1 MSCKNYIKPY
11 CQDFNIEISTP
22 VFEAESTEIDL
33 PISCDSVLEIVNFI
47 TWTDEDYSLETNG

>member
-22 VFEAESTEIDL
+22 VFEVEEREDTEVDL
-33 PISCDSVLEIVNFI
+33 PISCDAVLEIVNFI
-47 TWTDEDYSLETNG
+47 EWTHEDYSI